1 MNNKIIVGV
10 LGAAVLGALYF
21 MTSSEKA
28 TNVADKSNESTKVG
42 FVYLTTP
49 GDHGWTYAHE
59 VARQD
64 VEKHFGDKVETT
76 FVENVPEGPDSARVI
91 RELANQGNEIIF
103 TTSFGYMDH
112 TIKVAKEFPNVKF
125 EHITGYKRSPNVA
138 TGNIRF
144 YEGRYVQGVVAGL
157 MTKSNKIGYLAS
169 FPIPE
174 VIQGINAFG
183 IGLRSVNPKAEVSVI
198 WVNSWYDPV
207 KEADAAKVHI
217 AEGADI
223 LAQHTDSP
231 AMLQTA
237 QKAGVHGFGQSSDM
251 KAFAPKA
258 QLFSSVNN
266 WGPYYISKIQ
276 QMMDGKWSTGEGPDH
291 WAGNTWVGMA
301 DDYLVLS
308 PFENMPSDVA
318 AAAAK
323 AGTGQP
329 QERPFEAATEGE
341 LPLGKIQVLSGPG
354 AGKELELRKALITLG
369 RPGIQVAV
377 ITRRPQGY
385 FITHV
390 EGSQPVVNG
399 NAIGGQAHGLKDN
412 DVIELA
418 GVKMEFFVMGGS

>member
-1 MNNKIIVGV
+1 MHLIFQEETMKTKITLSFGAV
-10 LGAAVLGALYF
+10 AAVASLALSALVGL
-21 MTSSEKA
+21 TTVTA
-28 TNVADKSNESTKVG
+28 ANAADKVKVG

-91 RELANQGNEIIF
+91 RELAKQGNDIIF

-276 QMMDGKWSTGEGPDH
+276 QMMDGKWSTGDGPDH

-323 AGTGQP
+323 AAADIKSGKNKIFTGP
-329 QERPFEAATEGE
+329 IKDNSGKIRVPAGKTLNDGE
-341 LPLGKIQVLSGPG
+341 LFQTLDYYVDGISGKIPG
-354 AGKELELRKALITLG
+354 
-369 RPGIQVAV
+369 
-377 ITRRPQGY
+377 
-385 FITHV
+385 
-390 EGSQPVVNG
+390 
-399 NAIGGQAHGLKDN
+399 
-412 DVIELA
+412 
-418 GVKMEFFVMGGS
+418 

>member
-1 MNNKIIVGV
+1 MKTKTTLSFSAVATAASLALLALVGFTTIT
-10 LGAAVLGALYF
+10 AANA
-21 MTSSEKA
+21 
-28 TNVADKSNESTKVG
+28 ADKVKVG

-64 VEKHFGDKVETT
+64 VEKHFGNKVETT

-91 RELANQGNEIIF
+91 RELAKQGNEIIF

-276 QMMDGKWSTGEGPDH
+276 QMMDGKWSTGDGPDH

-308 PFENMPSDVA
+308 PFENMPADVA
-318 AAAAK
+318 KAAAQAAADIK
-323 AGTGQP
+323 SGKNKIFTGPIKDNSGKVRVPAGKTLND
-329 QERPFEAATEGE
+329 GE
-341 LPLGKIQVLSGPG
+341 LFQTLDYYVDGISGKIPG
-354 AGKELELRKALITLG
+354 
-369 RPGIQVAV
+369 
-377 ITRRPQGY
+377 
-385 FITHV
+385 
-390 EGSQPVVNG
+390 
-399 NAIGGQAHGLKDN
+399 
-412 DVIELA
+412 
-418 GVKMEFFVMGGS
+418 

>member
-1 MNNKIIVGV
+1 MKTKNTLSFGAVVAVAGLALSALVGLTTV
-10 LGAAVLGALYF
+10 TAANA
-21 MTSSEKA
+21 
-28 TNVADKSNESTKVG
+28 ADKVKVG

-64 VEKHFGDKVETT
+64 VEKHFGDKVVTT

-91 RELANQGNEIIF
+91 RELAKQGNDIIF

-112 TIKVAKEFPNVKF
+112 TIKVAKEFPKVKF

-301 DDYLVLS
+301 NDYLVLS

-323 AGTGQP
+323 AAADIKSGKNKIFTGP
-329 QERPFEAATEGE
+329 IKDNAGKLRVPAGKTLNDGE
-341 LPLGKIQVLSGPG
+341 LFQTLDYYVDGISGKIPG
-354 AGKELELRKALITLG
+354 
-369 RPGIQVAV
+369 
-377 ITRRPQGY
+377 
-385 FITHV
+385 
-390 EGSQPVVNG
+390 
-399 NAIGGQAHGLKDN
+399 
-412 DVIELA
+412 
-418 GVKMEFFVMGGS
+418 

>member
-1 MNNKIIVGV
+1 MKTKTTLSFGAVAAAASLALSALVGFTTV
-10 LGAAVLGALYF
+10 TAANA
-21 MTSSEKA
+21 
-28 TNVADKSNESTKVG
+28 ADKVKVG

-64 VEKHFGDKVETT
+64 VEKHFGSKVETT

-91 RELANQGNEIIF
+91 RELAKQGNDIIF

-276 QMMDGKWSTGEGPDH
+276 QMMDGKWSTGDGPDH

-308 PFENMPSDVA
+308 PFENMPADVA
-318 AAAAK
+318 KAAAQAAADIK
-323 AGTGQP
+323 SGKNKIFTGPIKDNAGKLRVPAGKTLND
-329 QERPFEAATEGE
+329 GE
-341 LPLGKIQVLSGPG
+341 LFQTLDYYVDGISGKIPG
-354 AGKELELRKALITLG
+354 
-369 RPGIQVAV
+369 
-377 ITRRPQGY
+377 
-385 FITHV
+385 
-390 EGSQPVVNG
+390 
-399 NAIGGQAHGLKDN
+399 
-412 DVIELA
+412 
-418 GVKMEFFVMGGS
+418 

>member
-1 MNNKIIVGV
+1 MFKGKGVFMNNKIIVGII
-10 LGAAVLGALYF
+10 GAAVLGALYF
-21 MTSSEKA
+21 MTSNEKA
-28 TNVADKSNESTKVG
+28 TNVADKSNEVTKVG

-276 QMMDGKWSTGEGPDH
+276 QMMDGKWSTGDGPDH
-291 WAGNTWVGMA
+291 WAGNTWVGIA
-301 DDYLVLS
+301 EDYLVLS
-308 PFENMPSDVA
+308 PFENMPADVA
-318 AAAAK
+318 KAAAQASADIK
-323 AGTGQP
+323 SGKNKIFTGPIKDNSGKIRVPAGKTLND
-329 QERPFEAATEGE
+329 GE
-341 LPLGKIQVLSGPG
+341 LFQTLDYYVEGISGKIPG
-354 AGKELELRKALITLG
+354 
-369 RPGIQVAV
+369 
-377 ITRRPQGY
+377 
-385 FITHV
+385 
-390 EGSQPVVNG
+390 
-399 NAIGGQAHGLKDN
+399 
-412 DVIELA
+412 
-418 GVKMEFFVMGGS
+418 

>member
-1 MNNKIIVGV
+1 MKTKTTLSFGAVATAASLALSALVGFTTV
-10 LGAAVLGALYF
+10 TAAYA
-21 MTSSEKA
+21 
-28 TNVADKSNESTKVG
+28 ADTVKVG

-64 VEKHFGDKVETT
+64 VEKHFGNKVETT
-76 FVENVPEGPDSARVI
+76 FVENVPEGRDSARVI
-91 RELANQGNEIIF
+91 RELAKQGNEIIF

-276 QMMDGKWSTGEGPDH
+276 QMMDGKWSTGDGPDH

-308 PFENMPSDVA
+308 PFENMPADVA
-318 AAAAK
+318 KAAAQAAAEIK
-323 AGTGQP
+323 SGKNKIFTGPIKDNAGKLRVPAGKTLND
-329 QERPFEAATEGE
+329 GE
-341 LPLGKIQVLSGPG
+341 LFQTLDYYVDGISGKIPG
-354 AGKELELRKALITLG
+354 
-369 RPGIQVAV
+369 
-377 ITRRPQGY
+377 
-385 FITHV
+385 
-390 EGSQPVVNG
+390 
-399 NAIGGQAHGLKDN
+399 
-412 DVIELA
+412 
-418 GVKMEFFVMGGS
+418 

>member
-1 MNNKIIVGV
+1 MKTKITLSFGAV
-10 LGAAVLGALYF
+10 AAVASLALSALVGL
-21 MTSSEKA
+21 TTVTA
-28 TNVADKSNESTKVG
+28 ANAADKVKVG

-91 RELANQGNEIIF
+91 SELAKQGNDIIF

-276 QMMDGKWSTGEGPDH
+276 QMMDGKWSTGDGPDH

-323 AGTGQP
+323 AAADIKSGKNKIFTGP
-329 QERPFEAATEGE
+329 IKDNSGKIRVPAGKTLNDGE
-341 LPLGKIQVLSGPG
+341 LFQTLDYYVDGISGKIPG
-354 AGKELELRKALITLG
+354 
-369 RPGIQVAV
+369 
-377 ITRRPQGY
+377 
-385 FITHV
+385 
-390 EGSQPVVNG
+390 
-399 NAIGGQAHGLKDN
+399 
-412 DVIELA
+412 
-418 GVKMEFFVMGGS
+418 

>member
-1 MNNKIIVGV
+1 MKTKNTLSFGAVVAVASLALSALVGLTTV
-10 LGAAVLGALYF
+10 TTANA
-21 MTSSEKA
+21 
-28 TNVADKSNESTKVG
+28 ADKVKVG

-64 VEKHFGDKVETT
+64 VEKHFGNKVETT

-91 RELANQGNEIIF
+91 RELAKQGNEIIF

-323 AGTGQP
+323 AAADIKSGKNKIFTGP
-329 QERPFEAATEGE
+329 IKDNSGKIRVPAGKTLNDGE
-341 LPLGKIQVLSGPG
+341 LFQTLDYYVDGISGKIPG
-354 AGKELELRKALITLG
+354 
-369 RPGIQVAV
+369 
-377 ITRRPQGY
+377 
-385 FITHV
+385 
-390 EGSQPVVNG
+390 
-399 NAIGGQAHGLKDN
+399 
-412 DVIELA
+412 
-418 GVKMEFFVMGGS
+418 

>member
-1 MNNKIIVGV
+1 MKTKTTLSFGAVATAASLALSALVGFTTV
-10 LGAAVLGALYF
+10 TAANA
-21 MTSSEKA
+21 
-28 TNVADKSNESTKVG
+28 ADKVKVG

-64 VEKHFGDKVETT
+64 VEKHFGNKVETT

-91 RELANQGNEIIF
+91 RELAKQGNEIIF

-223 LAQHTDSP
+223 LAQYTDSP

-266 WGPYYISKIQ
+266 WAPYYISKIQ
-276 QMMDGKWSTGEGPDH
+276 QMMDGKWSTGDGPDH

-308 PFENMPSDVA
+308 PFENMPADVA
-318 AAAAK
+318 KAAAQASADIK
-323 AGTGQP
+323 SGKNKIFTGPIKDNAGKLRVPAGKTLND
-329 QERPFEAATEGE
+329 GE
-341 LPLGKIQVLSGPG
+341 LFQTLDYYVDGISGKIPG
-354 AGKELELRKALITLG
+354 
-369 RPGIQVAV
+369 
-377 ITRRPQGY
+377 
-385 FITHV
+385 
-390 EGSQPVVNG
+390 
-399 NAIGGQAHGLKDN
+399 
-412 DVIELA
+412 
-418 GVKMEFFVMGGS
+418 

>member
-1 MNNKIIVGV
+1 MKTKNTLSFGAVVAVASLALSALVGLTAV
-10 LGAAVLGALYF
+10 TTAGAA
-21 MTSSEKA
+21 
-28 TNVADKSNESTKVG
+28 DKVKVG

-64 VEKHFGDKVETT
+64 VEKHFGNKVETT

-91 RELANQGNEIIF
+91 RELAKQGNEIIF

-112 TIKVAKEFPNVKF
+112 TIKVAKEFPKVKF

-276 QMMDGKWSTGEGPDH
+276 QMMDGKWSTGDGPDH

-308 PFENMPSDVA
+308 PFENMPADVA
-318 AAAAK
+318 KAAAQAAVDIK
-323 AGTGQP
+323 SGKNKIFTGPIKDNAGKLRVPAGKTLND
-329 QERPFEAATEGE
+329 GE
-341 LPLGKIQVLSGPG
+341 LFQTLDYYVDGISGKIPG
-354 AGKELELRKALITLG
+354 
-369 RPGIQVAV
+369 
-377 ITRRPQGY
+377 
-385 FITHV
+385 
-390 EGSQPVVNG
+390 
-399 NAIGGQAHGLKDN
+399 
-412 DVIELA
+412 
-418 GVKMEFFVMGGS
+418 

>member
-1 MNNKIIVGV
+1 MKTKITLPFGAV
-10 LGAAVLGALYF
+10 AAVASLALSALVGL
-21 MTSSEKA
+21 TTVTA
-28 TNVADKSNESTKVG
+28 ANAADKAKVG

-91 RELANQGNEIIF
+91 RELAKQGNDIIF

-323 AGTGQP
+323 AAADIKSGKNKIFTGP
-329 QERPFEAATEGE
+329 IKDNSGKIRVPAGKTLNDGE
-341 LPLGKIQVLSGPG
+341 LFQTLDYYVDGISGKIPG
-354 AGKELELRKALITLG
+354 
-369 RPGIQVAV
+369 
-377 ITRRPQGY
+377 
-385 FITHV
+385 
-390 EGSQPVVNG
+390 
-399 NAIGGQAHGLKDN
+399 
-412 DVIELA
+412 
-418 GVKMEFFVMGGS
+418 

>member
-1 MNNKIIVGV
+1 MKTKNTLSFGAVVAVASMALSALVGLTTV
-10 LGAAVLGALYF
+10 TTANA
-21 MTSSEKA
+21 
-28 TNVADKSNESTKVG
+28 ADKVKVG

-64 VEKHFGDKVETT
+64 VEKHFGDKVVTT

-91 RELANQGNEIIF
+91 RELAKQGNEIIF

-323 AGTGQP
+323 AAADIKSGKNKIFTGP
-329 QERPFEAATEGE
+329 IKDNSGKIRVPAGKTLNDGE
-341 LPLGKIQVLSGPG
+341 LFQTLDYYVDGISGKIPG
-354 AGKELELRKALITLG
+354 
-369 RPGIQVAV
+369 
-377 ITRRPQGY
+377 
-385 FITHV
+385 
-390 EGSQPVVNG
+390 
-399 NAIGGQAHGLKDN
+399 
-412 DVIELA
+412 
-418 GVKMEFFVMGGS
+418 

>member
-1 MNNKIIVGV
+1 MKTKNTLSFGAV
-10 LGAAVLGALYF
+10 AAVASLALSALVGL
-21 MTSSEKA
+21 TTVTA
-28 TNVADKSNESTKVG
+28 ANAADKVKVG

-91 RELANQGNEIIF
+91 RELAKQGNDIIF

-276 QMMDGKWSTGEGPDH
+276 QMMDGKWSTGDGPDH

-323 AGTGQP
+323 AAADIKSGKNKIFTGP
-329 QERPFEAATEGE
+329 IKDNSGKIRVPAGKTLNDGE
-341 LPLGKIQVLSGPG
+341 LFQTLDYYVDGISGKIPG
-354 AGKELELRKALITLG
+354 
-369 RPGIQVAV
+369 
-377 ITRRPQGY
+377 
-385 FITHV
+385 
-390 EGSQPVVNG
+390 
-399 NAIGGQAHGLKDN
+399 
-412 DVIELA
+412 
-418 GVKMEFFVMGGS
+418 

>member
-1 MNNKIIVGV
+1 MKTKNTLSFGAVVAVASLALSALVGLTTV
-10 LGAAVLGALYF
+10 TTANA
-21 MTSSEKA
+21 
-28 TNVADKSNESTKVG
+28 ADKVKVG

-64 VEKHFGDKVETT
+64 VEKHFGDKVVTT

-91 RELANQGNEIIF
+91 RELAKQGNEIIF

-251 KAFAPKA
+251 KVFAPKA

-266 WGPYYISKIQ
+266 WGPYYVAKIQ
-276 QMMDGKWSTGEGPDH
+276 QLMDGTWSTGDGPDH
-291 WAGNTWVGMA
+291 WAGNTWLGMS

-308 PFENMPSDVA
+308 PFENMPADVA
-318 AAAAK
+318 KAAAK
-323 AGTGQP
+323 AAADVKSGKIKIFTGP
-329 QERPFEAATEGE
+329 IKDNAGKTRVPAGKTLNDGE
-341 LPLGKIQVLSGPG
+341 LFQTLDYYVDGISGKIPG
-354 AGKELELRKALITLG
+354 
-369 RPGIQVAV
+369 
-377 ITRRPQGY
+377 
-385 FITHV
+385 
-390 EGSQPVVNG
+390 
-399 NAIGGQAHGLKDN
+399 
-412 DVIELA
+412 
-418 GVKMEFFVMGGS
+418 

>member
-1 MNNKIIVGV
+1 MFQEETMKTKNTLSFGAVVAVASLALSALVGLTTV
-10 LGAAVLGALYF
+10 TTANA
-21 MTSSEKA
+21 
-28 TNVADKSNESTKVG
+28 ADKVKVG

-64 VEKHFGDKVETT
+64 VEKHFGDKVVTT

-91 RELANQGNEIIF
+91 RELAKQGNEIIF

-323 AGTGQP
+323 AAADIKSGKNKIFTGP
-329 QERPFEAATEGE
+329 IKDNAGKIRVPAGKTLNDGE
-341 LPLGKIQVLSGPG
+341 LFQTLDYYVDGISGKIPS
-354 AGKELELRKALITLG
+354 
-369 RPGIQVAV
+369 
-377 ITRRPQGY
+377 
-385 FITHV
+385 
-390 EGSQPVVNG
+390 
-399 NAIGGQAHGLKDN
+399 
-412 DVIELA
+412 
-418 GVKMEFFVMGGS
+418 

>member
-1 MNNKIIVGV
+1 MKTKNTLSFGAVVAVASLAFSALVGLTTV
-10 LGAAVLGALYF
+10 TAANA
-21 MTSSEKA
+21 
-28 TNVADKSNESTKVG
+28 ADKVKVG

-64 VEKHFGDKVETT
+64 VEKHFGDKVVTT

-91 RELANQGNEIIF
+91 RELAKQGNEIIF

-318 AAAAK
+318 DAATKAAADIK
-323 AGTGQP
+323 SGKNKIFTGPIKDNSGKIRVPAGKTLND
-329 QERPFEAATEGE
+329 GE
-341 LPLGKIQVLSGPG
+341 LFQTLDYYVDGISGKIPG
-354 AGKELELRKALITLG
+354 
-369 RPGIQVAV
+369 
-377 ITRRPQGY
+377 
-385 FITHV
+385 
-390 EGSQPVVNG
+390 
-399 NAIGGQAHGLKDN
+399 
-412 DVIELA
+412 
-418 GVKMEFFVMGGS
+418 

>member
-1 MNNKIIVGV
+1 MKTKNTLSFGAVVAVASLALSALVGLTTV
-10 LGAAVLGALYF
+10 TTANA
-21 MTSSEKA
+21 
-28 TNVADKSNESTKVG
+28 ADKVKVG

-64 VEKHFGDKVETT
+64 VEKHFGNKVETT

-91 RELANQGNEIIF
+91 RELAKQGNDIIF

-276 QMMDGKWSTGEGPDH
+276 QMMDGKWSTGDGPDH

-308 PFENMPSDVA
+308 PFENMPADVA
-318 AAAAK
+318 KAAAQAAADIK
-323 AGTGQP
+323 SGKNKIFTGPIKDNAGKLRVPAGKTLND
-329 QERPFEAATEGE
+329 GE
-341 LPLGKIQVLSGPG
+341 LFQTLDYYVDGISGKIPG
-354 AGKELELRKALITLG
+354 
-369 RPGIQVAV
+369 
-377 ITRRPQGY
+377 
-385 FITHV
+385 
-390 EGSQPVVNG
+390 
-399 NAIGGQAHGLKDN
+399 
-412 DVIELA
+412 
-418 GVKMEFFVMGGS
+418 

>member
-1 MNNKIIVGV
+1 MKTKNTLSFGAVVAVASLALSALVGLTTV
-10 LGAAVLGALYF
+10 TTANA
-21 MTSSEKA
+21 
-28 TNVADKSNESTKVG
+28 ADKVKVG

-64 VEKHFGDKVETT
+64 VEKHFGNKVETT

-91 RELANQGNEIIF
+91 RELAKQGNDIIF

-323 AGTGQP
+323 AAADIKSGKNKIFTGP
-329 QERPFEAATEGE
+329 IKDNSGKIRVPAGKTLNDGE
-341 LPLGKIQVLSGPG
+341 LFQTLDYYVDGISGKIPG
-354 AGKELELRKALITLG
+354 
-369 RPGIQVAV
+369 
-377 ITRRPQGY
+377 
-385 FITHV
+385 
-390 EGSQPVVNG
+390 
-399 NAIGGQAHGLKDN
+399 
-412 DVIELA
+412 
-418 GVKMEFFVMGGS
+418 

>member
-1 MNNKIIVGV
+1 MKTKITLSFGAV
-10 LGAAVLGALYF
+10 AAVASLALSALVGL
-21 MTSSEKA
+21 TTVTA
-28 TNVADKSNESTKVG
+28 ANAADKAKVG

-91 RELANQGNEIIF
+91 RELAKQGNDIIF

-276 QMMDGKWSTGEGPDH
+276 QMMDGKWSTGDGPDH

-323 AGTGQP
+323 AAADIKSGKNKIFTGP
-329 QERPFEAATEGE
+329 IKDNSGKIRVPAGKTLNDGE
-341 LPLGKIQVLSGPG
+341 LFQTLDYYVDGISGKIPG
-354 AGKELELRKALITLG
+354 
-369 RPGIQVAV
+369 
-377 ITRRPQGY
+377 
-385 FITHV
+385 
-390 EGSQPVVNG
+390 
-399 NAIGGQAHGLKDN
+399 
-412 DVIELA
+412 
-418 GVKMEFFVMGGS
+418 